1 MGSRRGPIRHSDATI
16 PSRRQGKVTVAH
28 RFTAHL
34 VDKRYYPSFLWDTAP
49 VPDRRSDD
57 AAVDGRDRVASGPAP
72 RQPAAGAPPGT
83 PGWFEEF
90 VIDRATG
97 KPSVHTVKA
106 YRQDFAAI
114 AAVLTGGRPA
124 ELALADITRESMRAA
139 FAAYAPSH
147 EPASIRRCWS
157 TWNVVCDF
165 LYTAEL
171 IAANPMPLV
180 GRPKPAKTLPKA
192 LPQPAVA
199 ALIAALQADRDSPRA
214 TAWFERDLA
223 LILTALL
230 AGLRA
235 DELRRADVGDIRTA
249 TGGGAVI
256 GVRGKGSKDRSVPIE
271 ADLLSVIED
280 YLDSRARRFP
290 TTTRSSAGQGL
301 SYARPGDVIVVV
313 GIDRLGRN
321 AAEVMLTIRDLGER
335 GVVLRS
341 LREGIDTSNATGRMI
356 AGVLASL
363 AELELELG
371 RERRAAAKAARKS
384 RGLPIGRPR
393 KLSGDKLALAE
404 RMRAGGEPVPVIAAT
419 LRVSVPTMYRLLAE
433 RSSKDEAS

>member
-1 MGSRRGPIRHSDATI
+1 M
-16 PSRRQGKVTVAH
+16 
-28 RFTAHL
+28 
-34 VDKRYYPSFLWDTAP
+34 
-49 VPDRRSDD
+49 PDRRSDD

-72 RQPAAGAPPGT
+72 RQPGAGAPPGT
-83 PGWFEEF
+83 PVWFEEF

-157 TWNVVCDF
+157 TWNVLCDF

-199 ALIAALQADRDSPRA
+199 ALIAALEADRDSPRA

-280 YLDSRARRFP
+280 YLDSRARRLP
-290 TTTRSSAGQGL
+290 TTK
-301 SYARPGDVIVVV
+301 I
-313 GIDRLGRN
+313 LGGTG
-321 AAEVMLTIRDLGER
+321 AVPLAGER
-335 GVVLRS
+335 AAVRGPR
-341 LREGIDTSNATGRMI
+341 RRTDHP
-356 AGVLASL
+356 
-363 AELELELG
+363 
-371 RERRAAAKAARKS
+371 RRAAVAGPPRVPARGPRRPAGARCPRARAAPHLRHRAGQL
-384 RGLPIGRPR
+384 RGQRVYPDETPGPRVDGDITALRRRRRPR
-393 KLSGDKLALAE
+393 NPHRRRAKPALRNDSRSA
-404 RMRAGGEPVPVIAAT
+404 P
-419 LRVSVPTMYRLLAE
+419 SVAHG
-433 RSSKDEAS
+433 

>member
-1 MGSRRGPIRHSDATI
+1 M
-16 PSRRQGKVTVAH
+16 
-28 RFTAHL
+28 
-34 VDKRYYPSFLWDTAP
+34 
-49 VPDRRSDD
+49 PDRRSDD

-83 PGWFEEF
+83 PVWFEEF

-157 TWNVVCDF
+157 TWNVLCDF

-280 YLDSRARRFP
+280 YLDSGARRFP

-301 SYARPGDVIVVV
+301 SRWPANAPLFVGRDGERITRGALQSRVRRAFRRAGPAAQPVRGALVHGLRHTYATELANAEVSVYTLMKLLGHESMATSQRYVAARETRTAAAQNPLYGMIR
-313 GIDRLGRN
+313 DRLH
-321 AAEVMLTIRDLGER
+321 
-335 GVVLRS
+335 RS
-341 LREGIDTSNATGRMI
+341 PTVD
-356 AGVLASL
+356 
-363 AELELELG
+363 
-371 RERRAAAKAARKS
+371 
-384 RGLPIGRPR
+384 
-393 KLSGDKLALAE
+393 GDSHL
-404 RMRAGGEPVPVIAAT
+404 
-419 LRVSVPTMYRLLAE
+419 
-433 RSSKDEAS
+433 